1 MKVKR
6 LVTIGICLL
15 LTAGCWDQNLMK
27 NAILIQTITFDR
39 TDENKF
45 LFGISIPD
53 IYSNSLTTGQETIAS
68 NSQTLST
75 LANTPREG
83 RMKLNTEIPGNL
95 DASKNKLIL
104 FGEQFAKGDIY
115 PSLDV
120 IWRDPR
126 SSMSAKLAVVKGAA
140 VDILNI
146 KPKLESSIS
155 QNILNLIQST
165 ETNTIIPDET
175 IQTLASQMLDP
186 GEDIALPL
194 LKIGHNGTTIDV
206 EGIALFNDRKL
217 TGTLSQGES
226 TLFLLLNNKR
236 GKYARFT
243 KNINNNKSKMTNF
256 ISLNVDNM
264 RRKLNVSVDKDG
276 NVFVNLNL
284 HLELSVEEF
293 PLGNVPKKLNQ
304 LNEELSKK
312 FTNEAE
318 EVVHKLQ
325 EANCDAF
332 GIGRRLIA
340 FHHGSWLKKDKASYF
355 KNVKFKSKVEVEIV
369 HYGIVK

>member
-1 MKVKR
+1 MKIKR
-6 LVTIGICLL
+6 LVSIIICIL
-15 LTAGCWDQNLMK
+15 LTTGCWDQNLMK

-39 TDENKF
+39 TDDDKF
-45 LFGISIPD
+45 LFGIAIPD
-53 IYSNSLTTGQETIAS
+53 IYSNLLTSGQETQAS

-75 LANTPREG
+75 IANTPREG

-140 VDILNI
+140 VDILRV

-175 IQTLASQMLDP
+175 IQTLASEILDP
-186 GEDIALPL
+186 GEDIVLPL
-194 LKIGHNGTTIDV
+194 LKIGHNGTAIDV
-206 EGIALFNDRKL
+206 EGLALFNDRKL
-217 TGTLSQGES
+217 AGTLSREES

-243 KNINNNKSKMTNF
+243 KNINDNKSKMTNF

-264 RRKLNVSVDKDG
+264 RRKLDVSVNNDG
-276 NVFVNLNL
+276 DVSVNLNL
-284 HLELSVEEF
+284 HLDLAVEEF
-293 PLGNVPKKLNQ
+293 PIGNVPKKLNQ
-304 LNEELSKK
+304 LNEELSKS
-312 FTNEAE
+312 FTSEAG
-318 EVVHKLQ
+318 EVIHKLQ
-325 EANCDAF
+325 VANCDAF

-340 FHHGSWLKKDKASYF
+340 FHYGSWLKKDKASYF

-369 HYGIVK
+369 RYGIVK

>member
-1 MKVKR
+1 MKVKT
-6 LVTIGICLL
+6 LVTISICLL
-15 LTAGCWDQNLMK
+15 LTTGCWDQNLMK

-39 TDENKF
+39 TDEDKF
-45 LFGISIPD
+45 SFGISIPD
-53 IYSNSLTTGQETIAS
+53 IYSNSLTTGQETIAN

-75 LANTPREG
+75 IANTPREG

-175 IQTLASQMLDP
+175 IQTLASEMLDP
-186 GEDIALPL
+186 GDDIALPL

-264 RRKLNVSVDKDG
+264 KRKLNVSVDKDG

-284 HLELSVEEF
+284 YLELAVEEF
-293 PLGNVPKKLNQ
+293 PTGNVPKKLNQ
-304 LNEELSKK
+304 LNKKLSKS
-312 FTNEAE
+312 FTDEAE
-318 EVVHKLQ
+318 KVVKKLQ

-355 KNVKFKSKVEVEIV
+355 KNVQFKSKVEVEIV
-369 HYGIVK
+369 RYGIVK

>member
-1 MKVKR
+1 MKVNT
-6 LVTIGICLL
+6 LVTISICLL
-15 LTAGCWDQNLMK
+15 LTTGCWDQNLMK

-39 TDENKF
+39 TDEDKF

-75 LANTPREG
+75 IANTPREG
-83 RMKLNTEIPGNL
+83 RMRLNTEIPGNL

-146 KPKLESSIS
+146 KPKLQSSIS

-293 PLGNVPKKLNQ
+293 PLGNVPKKLNH

-318 EVVHKLQ
+318 EVVQKLQ